1 MGMLQGKVAIITGA
15 SSRIGR
21 AAAMLFGAEGRGRPA
36 LEDVADAIRGLGEEC
51 VSYSA
56 TSGGRKHTTNLY
68 LMP

>member
-36 LEDVADAIRGLGEEC
+36 LEDVADAIRGKGEEC
-51 VSYSA
+51 VS
-56 TSGGRKHTTNLY
+56 
-68 LMP
+68 